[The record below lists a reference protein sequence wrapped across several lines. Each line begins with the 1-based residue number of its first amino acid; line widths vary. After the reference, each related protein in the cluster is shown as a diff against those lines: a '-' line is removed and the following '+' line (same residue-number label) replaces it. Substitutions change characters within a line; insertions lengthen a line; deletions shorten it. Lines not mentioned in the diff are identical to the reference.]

1 MDVNE
6 PAAGLGPG
14 HQVLGPE
21 DRESFFA
28 AQRRYRRQTWR
39 LVLFCY
45 LAAVLGC
52 IPASIVLSP
61 LLFAV
66 LLLVGR
72 LAELAGW
79 LSPDFVSGLIH
90 RVADALSDTVAY
102 AIYKVFGGEV
112 AAAPSWDV
120 LVVVI
125 VAMLVPGMVAML
137 VLWLLVYGAFA
148 RAGVGGVLLAMGAR
162 EVNPADPKDRQ
173 LANVVAE
180 MAIAANVPQ
189 PRVAILDEGDA
200 NVAFV
205 GSNTEN
211 AVIVVSRALLDQMN
225 RDQIQGA
232 IGHAV
237 GAIGNGDLRI
247 AFRVLTVSL
256 AMELS
261 TRLPALINTPE
272 TRRLFGRILVLLFR
286 RKTTPAYQKSADELT
301 HTLLN
306 NAGDP
311 GDPKGCL
318 LLIPVMYLWI
328 STAFASIIPRYMFVK
343 PVLNKMW
350 RTRRYLADASAVQLT
365 RHPDGLASALKQA
378 DATAKDVVRH
388 PRSPAEALRNT
399 THAPSGGEA
408 AELLFVMPTSEIS
421 GTHPKP
427 WKRMRRLNR
436 LGATVPPIN
445 KKSPWTVYSFIVLP
459 FVPVLLAL
467 LIALILI
474 VYFMATAMMFSLL
487 RGEYWLLWEAQDKIP
502 EFIQGIREG
511 AEK

>member
-1 MDVNE
+1 MDVNR
-6 PAAGLGPG
+6 PGLGPG
-14 HQVLGPE
+14 HPVLGPA

-39 LVLFCY
+39 LVVFCY

-52 IPASIVLSP
+52 VPASIVLSP
-61 LLFAV
+61 MLFAV

-72 LAELAGW
+72 LAELVGW
-79 LSPDFVSGLIH
+79 LPPDFLSGLIQK
-90 RVADALSDTVAY
+90 VAGALSDTLAY
-102 AIYKVFGGEV
+102 GIHKVFGGEP
-112 AAAPSWDV
+112 AAAPSWHV
-120 LVVVI
+120 LMVAI

-137 VLWLLVYGAFA
+137 VLWLLVHGAFA

-173 LANVVAE
+173 LANIVTE
-180 MAIAANVPQ
+180 MAIAANIPQ

-205 GSNTEN
+205 GSTTEN
-211 AVIVVSRALLDQMN
+211 AVIVVSRALLDQMS

-232 IGHAV
+232 VGHAV

-256 AMELS
+256 TMELS
-261 TRLPALINTPE
+261 TRLPSLVNTPE

-286 RKTTPAYQKSADELT
+286 RKNTLAYKRSADELT
-301 HTLLN
+301 RTLLN
-306 NAGDP
+306 NGGDP

-328 STAFASIIPRYMFVK
+328 STMFASILPRYMFVK

-350 RTRRYLADASAVQLT
+350 RTRRYLADATAVQLT
-365 RHPDGLASALKQA
+365 RYPDGLASALQQA
-378 DATAKDVVRH
+378 DATAKDIVRQ
-388 PRSPAEALRNT
+388 PRSPADALQNT
-399 THAPSGGEA
+399 TRIPTGGEA

-427 WKRMRRLNR
+427 HKRMRRLNR
-436 LGATVPPIN
+436 LGATVPPVQTR
-445 KKSPWTVYSFIVLP
+445 SPWTIYSFIVLP
-459 FVPVLLAL
+459 FVPLLLAL

-474 VYFMATAMMFSLL
+474 VYLMAMGMMFTLL
-487 RGEYWLLWEAQDKIP
+487 RAEYWLLWEAQDKVP
-502 EFIQGIREG
+502 EFIRGIQ
-511 AEK
+511 EKTGN

>member
-1 MDVNE
+1 M
-6 PAAGLGPG
+6 
-14 HQVLGPE
+14 LGPE

-39 LVLFCY
+39 LVVCCY

-61 LLFAV
+61 MLFAV

-79 LSPDFVSGLIH
+79 LPLDFVSGLIH
-90 RVADALSDTVAY
+90 RVADAFSDTAAF
-102 AIYKVFGGEV
+102 AIYKTFGGEV

-120 LVVVI
+120 VVVVI

-137 VLWLLVYGAFA
+137 MLWLLVYGAFA

-162 EVNPADPKDRQ
+162 EVNLADPKDRL

-205 GSNTEN
+205 GSNTDN

-232 IGHAV
+232 VGHAV

-261 TRLPALINTPE
+261 TRLPALINTPA

-286 RKTTPAYQKSADELT
+286 RKNTPAYRKSADELT

-306 NAGDP
+306 NGGDP

-318 LLIPVMYLWI
+318 LLIPVLYLWI
-328 STAFASIIPRYMFVK
+328 STAFASVFPRYLFVK
-343 PVLNKMW
+343 PVLNRMW

-365 RHPDGLASALKQA
+365 RYPDGLAAALTQA
-378 DATAKDVVRH
+378 DATAVDIVRQ
-388 PRSPAEALRNT
+388 PRSPADAIRNT
-399 THAPSGGEA
+399 THTPSGGEA

-436 LGATVPPIN
+436 LGATVTPIE

-459 FVPVLLAL
+459 LVPVLLAL
-467 LIALILI
+467 LVALILI
-474 VYFMATAMMFSLL
+474 TYVMAMGMMFVLL
-487 RGEYWLLWEAQDKIP
+487 RAEYWLLWEAQDKIP

-511 AEK
+511 AGK

>member
-1 MDVNE
+1 M
-6 PAAGLGPG
+6 GP
-14 HQVLGPE
+14 V

-39 LVLFCY
+39 LVVFCY

-61 LLFAV
+61 MLFAV

-79 LSPDFVSGLIH
+79 VSPDFVSDLIH
-90 RVADALSDTVAY
+90 TVADALSDTFAY
-102 AIYKVFGGEV
+102 GVHAVFGGEAV
-112 AAAPSWDV
+112 ATPSWHV
-120 LVVVI
+120 VAVVI
-125 VAMLVPGMVAML
+125 IAMLVPGMAAML
-137 VLWLLVYGAFA
+137 TLWLLVYGAFA

-162 EVNPADPKDRQ
+162 AANPADRKDRQ
-173 LANVVAE
+173 LANIVTE
-180 MAIAANVPQ
+180 MAIAANIPQ

-205 GSNTEN
+205 GSKPEN

-237 GAIGNGDLRI
+237 GAVGNGDLRI

-256 AMELS
+256 TMELS
-261 TRLPALINTPE
+261 TRLPGLINTPE

-286 RKTTPAYQKSADELT
+286 RKNTEAYRRSADELT
-301 HTLLN
+301 RTLLDN
-306 NAGDP
+306 GGDP
-311 GDPKGCL
+311 GEPRGCL
-318 LLIPVMYLWI
+318 LLIPVLYLWI
-328 STAFASIIPRYMFVK
+328 STMLASILPRYMFVK

-350 RTRRYLADASAVQLT
+350 RTRRYLGDASAVRLT
-365 RHPDGLASALKQA
+365 RYPDGLAAALKQA
-378 DATAKDVVRH
+378 DTTAKNIVRQ
-388 PRSPAEALRNT
+388 PRSPTEAIRNT
-399 THAPSGGEA
+399 THTPSGGEA

-427 WKRMRRLNR
+427 WKRLRRLNR
-436 LGATVPPIN
+436 LGATVPPAR
-445 KKSPWTVYSFIVLP
+445 KGPSWTVYSFLALP
-459 FVPVLLAL
+459 LLPILLAL
-467 LIALILI
+467 LVALVLI
-474 VYFMATAMMFSLL
+474 VYIMAMGMMFVLL
-487 RGEYWLLWEAQDKIP
+487 RAEYWLLWEAQNKIP
-502 EFIQGIREG
+502 EFLQGIRENTG
-511 AEK
+511 K